1 MKKKYIPAS
10 EWLSH
15 YDKSYINKDLVAGLI
30 VAIMLIPQGMAYA
43 MLAGLPPVYGLYA
56 ATIPLIVYALFG
68 TSRHLSVGPVA
79 LISILTLSSVST
91 LAKPGTDEYFA
102 LVLLLMVLVGI
113 IQFILGLL
121 RLGFLIHFISHAVMS
136 GFISASA
143 VIIGFSQLNHLL
155 GIKLESNHVFSIIGE
170 VINHITEINIFTL
183 TIGLIST
190 IILLAFKHFLPKI
203 PGAIIVVILSMLVV
217 YYGQLH
223 MYGVAIVGE
232 VPKGLPSFSLPMINQ
247 ESVILLLPFA
257 LMISFIGFMES
268 IAMAKVLATKEKEKI
283 NPNQEL
289 IGLGL
294 ANLIGSFFSAY
305 PVTGSF
311 SRSAVNYESG
321 ARTQLSSIFTATFIL
336 LTLLFFTS
344 YFYYLPQAVL
354 GAIIVIAVYGLVDVK
369 EVKYLFSVKKVD
381 GWIWVVTFVATITF
395 GVQNGI
401 LIGVAFSLLVLIG
414 RSIAPELAELGYVKA
429 EDAYRDITRH
439 PHAKTKKELLIF
451 RADTS
456 LHFANMTFLEEKM
469 NNRISENTQVKW
481 IILDF
486 SGVNFIDAVA
496 IYSLEDMI
504 ETYKQGNIEFLFV
517 GVKGSVMETLKKAK
531 WKEKYPQK
539 LEYLTI
545 KQAIKD
551 IKLN

>member
-1 MKKKYIPAS
+1 MKKKYIPAFV
-10 EWLSH
+10 WLSH
-15 YDKSYINKDLVAGLI
+15 YKKAYINQDLLAGLI

-91 LAKPGTDEYFA
+91 LAKPGTDEYFS
-102 LVLLLMVLVGI
+102 LVLLLMLLVGI
-113 IQFILGLL
+113 IQLSIGLL
-121 RLGFLIHFISHAVMS
+121 KLGFLIHFISHAVMS

-155 GIKLESNHVFSIIGE
+155 GIKLESNHVFSIIRE
-170 VINHITEINIFTL
+170 VINQLPEINIYTL
-183 TIGLIST
+183 IIGLGST
-190 IILLAFKHFLPKI
+190 LILLIFKHFFPKV

-217 YYGQLH
+217 YFGQLQT
-223 MYGVAIVGE
+223 YAVTIVGE
-232 VPKGLPSFSLPMINQ
+232 VPKGLPSLSLPVINQ
-247 ESVILLLPFA
+247 ESVMQLIPFA

-268 IAMAKVLATKEKEKI
+268 IAMAKVLAAKVKDKI

-294 ANLIGSFFSAY
+294 ANLVGSFFSAY

-321 ARTQLSSIFTATFIL
+321 ARTQLSSIFTASFIL

-354 GAIIVIAVYGLVDVK
+354 GAIIVVAVYGLVDIK

-401 LIGVAFSLLVLIG
+401 LIGIAFSLLVLIG

-429 EDAYRDITRH
+429 EDAYRDIARH
-439 PHAKTKKELLIF
+439 PQAKTETELLIF

-469 NNRISENTQVKW
+469 NNRISENPQVKW
-481 IILDF
+481 VILDF

-496 IYSLEDMI
+496 IYSIEDMI
-504 ETYKQGNIEFLFV
+504 EMYKIGKIEFLFV
-517 GVKGSVMETLKKAK
+517 GVKGSVMETLNKAK
-531 WKEKYPQK
+531 WQEKYPEK

-551 IKLN
+551 IKSN